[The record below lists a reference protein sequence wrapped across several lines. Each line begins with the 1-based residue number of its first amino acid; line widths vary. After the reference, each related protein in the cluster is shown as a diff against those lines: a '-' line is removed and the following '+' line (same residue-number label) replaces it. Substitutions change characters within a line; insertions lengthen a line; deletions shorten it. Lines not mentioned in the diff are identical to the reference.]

1 MLHDASWIHHI
12 RDCCP
17 DEYQQA
23 EGYKHKELR
32 LHETVIK
39 RLYLYERKT
48 ITNYCPVNCLD
59 LDIVVLRQF
68 TGQ

>member
-1 MLHDASWIHHI
+1 MNVSKQRATNI
-12 RDCCP
+12 
-17 DEYQQA
+17 
-23 EGYKHKELR
+23 KELR